1 MGAVVLANPY
11 ALPDGNVLI
20 SVSGGRTSGYMLY
33 KILEANDGLR
43 DDVLVAFANTGREMQ
58 GTIDFVREMGSRWGV
73 HIHWLEYRKDKPKF
87 EEVGHNSV
95 SMDGRPFMEM
105 VESTSSNNFLPN
117 QNMRY
122 CTQELKVKTI
132 KRFLVANKW
141 KRWTNTVGIRGD
153 ELRRT
158 KPSKDKR
165 WVNWYPLAQAGV
177 TVSDVNDFW
186 KVQSFDLQI
195 MKGSGNCDGCFLKS
209 EATLAAMM
217 REYPERMQ
225 WWADMEQKTGG
236 KFHKTRTYKGL
247 ADFVDRQSDWIF
259 DDVSYLCQADDG
271 ECTG

>member
-1 MGAVVLANPY
+1 
-11 ALPDGNVLI
+11 
-20 SVSGGRTSGYMLY
+20 
-33 KILEANDGLR
+33 
-43 DDVLVAFANTGREMQ
+43 
-58 GTIDFVREMGSRWGV
+58 
-73 HIHWLEYRKDKPKF
+73 
-87 EEVGHNSV
+87 
-95 SMDGRPFMEM
+95 
-105 VESTSSNNFLPN
+105 
-117 QNMRY
+117 MRY

-259 DDVSYLCQADDG
+259 DDISYLCQADDG

>member
-1 MGAVVLANPY
+1 LTSPY
-11 ALPDGNVLI
+11 ILPEGNVLI

-33 KILEANDGLR
+33 KILEVNNGLR

-58 GTIDFVREMGSRWGV
+58 GTIDFVREMQSRWGV
-73 HIHWLEYRKDKPKF
+73 HIHWLEYRKEKPKF

-95 SMDGRPFMEM
+95 SMNGRPFMEM
-105 VESTSSNNFLPN
+105 VESTSSNKFLPN

-132 KRFLVANKW
+132 KRFLVANQW

-186 KVQSFDLQI
+186 KMQSFDLQI

-247 ADFVDRQSDWIF
+247 ADFVNRQSDWIF